1 MLKEQV
7 KKMTPNEIY
16 EILRSSPSLKST
28 YNNYY
33 CYLTSEEKY
42 KSFVLKEIEKTHLNY
57 NKDMDYLDYLNNVL
71 KKASINKVKEL
82 IKDEETAYRIINK
95 FIDKIY
101 KDKEEYKSV
110 NRFLFR
116 ISSFFNNHD
125 YIPSYDMVVK
135 LLKEN
140 EKLYKAVKIAFN
152 HNKSA
157 IINGKCDEIYNSPLI
172 ISLMETYAELN
183 NIKIKE
189 PNEAFDSA
197 LVGADAYRMYIKD
210 VTSYPLLT
218 APEEKEIGYIL
229 ENANKESS
237 EYKEAREKLTNCNLR
252 LVISIAKRYQNRGLS
267 FMDLI
272 QEGNV
277 GLITAVDKFEASR
290 GNKFSTHATWWIR
303 QAITRAV
310 ADKGRNIRLPVHI
323 MDRLNAFNRSVDEL
337 KAKLNKEPSEEE
349 ITKYL
354 GYKREEIEKFNKIK
368 YDTTSINTL
377 VGDDEDSELGNFV
390 LISEDNVEESSIN
403 NRLSRDLLILLTDLF
418 NPKEVHI
425 LTKRYGLDGNPP
437 LTLEAIGKEYGV
449 TRERIRQIE
458 AKAIRKIRGSRR
470 LAEKFASFSDNPE
483 KTLEN
488 LMSPHKEGFKLHN
501 NYKTVSSN
509 LKNAGSSIR
518 EMTIQE
524 ERDEMKLESIYVVQ
538 GKYTKEEIDAAIN
551 KLDED
556 EKKFLLYRYGGNL
569 EEPNKVKLTPEERNK
584 FYGGLLPKIRNEL
597 KKNRNKAEN
606 PEDYTEKG
614 FKKRKP
620 RKIGTKKEVFVIEE
634 PVVEEPVKEENTK
647 QEEDYLENYDPLREE
662 TVHVPVKV
670 EKEEKAIYKEDAIK
684 ILELMRTPSYNE
696 LTSSFSAKDAIII
709 GLKLGYIDGKY
720 FSTEAIANFLGESED
735 TVRESTQKVLLA
747 YKEHL
752 MSTIDSVIEVATD
765 KKRVLTI
772 GTKENK

>member
-7 KKMTPNEIY
+7 HKLTPNEIY
-16 EILRSSPSLKST
+16 EILRSNQSLKRT

-33 CYLTSEEKY
+33 CYITSE
-42 KSFVLKEIEKTHLNY
+42 SNFNAFALKKIEKTY
-57 NKDMDYLDYLNNVL
+57 KDYHKDIDYSDYLNNLL
-71 KKASINKVKEL
+71 KQASIKKVKEL
-82 IKDEETAYRIINK
+82 MKDEETAYKIINR
-95 FIDKIY
+95 FIDSIY

-110 NRFLFR
+110 NRFLYKV
-116 ISSFFNNHD
+116 SSFFNNHD
-125 YIPSYDMVVK
+125 YVPSYDMVVR

-140 EKLYKAVKIAFN
+140 EKLQKAVKIAFN
-152 HNKSA
+152 HNKHG
-157 IINGKCDEIYNSPLI
+157 IIDGKCDEIYNSPFI
-172 ISLMETYAELN
+172 ISLMEKYAELN

-189 PNEAFDSA
+189 PEINFDEGIK
-197 LVGADAYRMYIKD
+197 GADAYKMYLKD
-210 VTSYPLLT
+210 VLSYPLLT

-229 ENANKESS
+229 ENGDKNSQ
-237 EYKEAREKLTNCNLR
+237 EYKDAREKLANSNLR

-277 GLITAVDKFEASR
+277 GLLVAVDKFEVSR
-290 GNKFSTHATWWIR
+290 GNRFSTHATWWIR
-303 QAITRAV
+303 QSITRAV
-310 ADKGRNIRLPVHI
+310 ADKGRNIRIPVHVL
-323 MDRLNAFNRSVDEL
+323 DKLNAYNRGIDEL
-337 KAKLNKEPSEEE
+337 KAKLNRDPTEEE

-354 GYKREEIEKFNKIK
+354 GYKRDEIEKFEKLK
-368 YDTTSINTL
+368 LDTTSLNTL
-377 VGDDEDSELGNFV
+377 VGKEEDSELGNFV
-390 LISEDNVEESSIN
+390 LISEDNVEDSSIN
-403 NRLSRDLLILLTDLF
+403 NRLNTELLEMLNEYF
-418 NPKEVHI
+418 KPKEVKI
-425 LTKRYGLDGNPP
+425 ITRRYGLDGNKPE
-437 LTLEAIGKEYGV
+437 TLENIGKDYNV

-458 AKAIRKIRGSRR
+458 AKVIRKIRGSRR
-470 LAEKFASFSDNPE
+470 LAEKFAAFSDNPE
-483 KTLEN
+483 AMLEN
-488 LMSPHKEGFKLHN
+488 LSNPNASKMKKHHHYAGR
-501 NYKTVSSN
+501 SSK
-509 LKNAGSSIR
+509 KNTDSSIR
-518 EMTIQE
+518 EIMIQKE
-524 ERDEMKLESIYVVQ
+524 KDEMKLESIYISQ
-538 GKYTKEEIDAAIN
+538 GKYTKEEIDTVIN
-551 KLDED
+551 NLSE
-556 EKKFLLYRYGGNL
+556 EERKFLLYRYGGNL
-569 EEPNKVKLTPEERNK
+569 EEPVQRQLTIEERNK

-634 PVVEEPVKEENTK
+634 EPVKEENTK

-662 TVHVPVKV
+662 TVHAPVKV